1 MIVDVYCEDDT
12 VQIARIINEIDDS
25 YTIHFLEK
33 NKYNVY
39 DFSEEEVK
47 VSKDSISGFYDTDDL
62 QGTNLYVKVQHGY
75 ELLDD
80 SDDETFQCPES
91 EEDESEDE
99 SLVDEDEDEDEDE
112 A

>member
-12 VQIARIINEIDDS
+12 VQIARIISEIDDS
-25 YTIHFLEK
+25 YIVRFLEK
-33 NKYNVY
+33 NKFNVY
-39 DFSEEEVK
+39 DFSDEEVT

-62 QGTNLYVKVQHGY
+62 QETNMYMKVQHGY

-80 SDDETFQCPES
+80 SDDETFVCSES
-91 EEDESEDE
+91 DDESEDE
-99 SLVDEDEDEDEDE
+99 SLVDEDEDE